1 MWGLWMRSKYRS
13 LKPRSQR
20 GDVLL
25 EALISVL
32 IMSIIGAGTA
42 YITSRVALSA
52 ATVRVNGAAVTQ
64 MRVLLQQYGP
74 TLCSGSAN
82 NSMAKVIMPA
92 NYSTQQL
99 TVQCPTASA
108 VTINGI
114 AVTPPSNV
122 VLCVPQNAGALFTN
136 TVMVGSSGTAVT
148 C

>member
-13 LKPRSQR
+13 LKARNQR

-52 ATVRVNGAAVTQ
+52 ATVRVNGAAVSQ
-64 MRVLLQQYGP
+64 MRMLLQQYGP

-82 NSMAKVIMPA
+82 NSMAKVIMPV
-92 NYSTQQL
+92 NYGVQQL
-99 TVQCPTASA
+99 TVQCPAAGA
-108 VTINGI
+108 VTINGLS
-114 AVTPPSNV
+114 VSSPSNV
-122 VLCVPQNAGALFTN
+122 VLCVPANNGGIFPGEVL
-136 TVMVGSSGTAVT
+136 VGSNATVT

>member
-1 MWGLWMRSKYRS
+1 MRFQYRYVNV
-13 LKPRSQR
+13 RSQR

-25 EALISVL
+25 EALVSVL

-52 ATVRVNGAAVTQ
+52 ATVQVNGAAVTQ

-82 NSMAKVIMPA
+82 NSMAKVIMPTS
-92 NYSTQQL
+92 YGIQQL
-99 TVQCPTASA
+99 TVQCPAASA
-108 VTINGI
+108 VTINGVSV
-114 AVTPPSNV
+114 ASPSNV
-122 VLCVPQNAGALFTN
+122 VLCVPQSGGVLFTN
-136 TVMVGSSGTAVT
+136 AVMVGSSTTVT